1 MNEFDCRMKQSK
13 TERGGLQ
20 LIYTVTFNPSLDYIV
35 GVKDFKLGATNRT
48 SYEQMLAGGKGINVS
63 YVLKNLGFESTAIGF
78 LAGFVGEELKRR
90 IVADGI
96 NADFLTLE
104 DGISR
109 INVKLKD
116 IDGTEINGM
125 GPDIAPDKV
134 KELRAK
140 INALKAGDILVLAG
154 SIPQSM
160 PDTIYMDIMADLQG
174 REVNIV
180 VDATRDLLMN
190 VLSYKPFLIKPNN
203 HELGEIFGVE
213 LSTREEVVPYA
224 KKLQEKG
231 ARNVL
236 VSMAGEGAVLIDEN
250 GCVYMSEA
258 PKGKVVNAVGAGDS
272 MVAGFVAGYLEKK
285 NYEYAFHKGLA
296 AGSASAFSEQLATK
310 AEVEALLSKIEG
322 EVKKITTMHS
332 SAKAEWEME
341 EL

>member
-1 MNEFDCRMKQSK
+1 M
-13 TERGGLQ
+13 
-20 LIYTVTFNPSLDYIV
+20 IYTVTFNPSLDYIV
-35 GVKDFKLGATNRT
+35 GVDNFKPGATNRT

-63 YVLKNLGFESTAIGF
+63 YVLKNLGFESTALGF

-90 IVADGI
+90 IMADGI
-96 NADFLTLE
+96 NADFLMLE

-109 INVKLKD
+109 INVKLKS
-116 IDGTEINGM
+116 IEGTEINGM
-125 GPDIAPDKV
+125 GPDISADKV
-134 KELRAK
+134 EVLRDK
-140 INALKAGDILVLAG
+140 INSLKAGDILILAG

-174 REVNIV
+174 RGVNIV

-213 LSTREEVVPYA
+213 LSTREEIVPYA

-341 EL
+341 KL

>member
-1 MNEFDCRMKQSK
+1 M
-13 TERGGLQ
+13 
-20 LIYTVTFNPSLDYIV
+20 IYTVTFNPSLDYIV
-35 GVKDFKLGATNRT
+35 GVDDFKLGVTNRT

-63 YVLKNLGFESTAIGF
+63 YVLKNLGFESTALGF
-78 LAGFVGEELKRR
+78 LAGFVGEELRKRLTE
-90 IVADGI
+90 DGI
-96 NADFLTLE
+96 RTDFLELE

-109 INVKLKD
+109 INVKLKS

-134 KELRAK
+134 KALRDR
-140 INALKAGDILVLAG
+140 INELKAGDILILAG
-154 SIPQSM
+154 SIPQTM
-160 PDTIYMDIMADLQG
+160 PDTIYMDIMAGLQG
-174 REVNIV
+174 KGVDIV

-203 HELGEIFGVE
+203 HELGEIFGEE
-213 LSTREEVVPYA
+213 LKNREAVVPYA
-224 KKLQEKG
+224 RKLQEKG

-250 GCVYMSEA
+250 GEEYMSEA

-272 MVAGFVAGYLEKK
+272 MVAGFIAGCLEKK

-310 AEVEALLSKIEG
+310 EEVEELLRKIEG
-322 EVKKITTMHS
+322 R
-332 SAKAEWEME
+332 
-341 EL
+341 